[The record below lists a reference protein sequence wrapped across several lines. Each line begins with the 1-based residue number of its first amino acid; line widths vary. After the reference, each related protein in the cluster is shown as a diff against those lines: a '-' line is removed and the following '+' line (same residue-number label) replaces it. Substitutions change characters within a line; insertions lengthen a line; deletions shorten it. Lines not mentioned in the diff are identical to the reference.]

1 MDYSSPPGTPDGD
14 GSTTP
19 LQPLSHN
26 QQRDSLFP
34 SMRRANQQNHVDAFD
49 ARDSTVHDKVNQ
61 FNSLTMQSKALER
74 KTADAALKRAMMG
87 REEAEAEMRRY
98 RDETRQLRKQIDDA
112 KERERKVG
120 ERLETVMVGSFFF
133 LFSFF
138 CDHTHDRRGADV
150 YIYRKTTGEQKKHM
164 PTPRHSG
171 KRRSGARERRRSKP
185 RAH

>member
-34 SMRRANQQNHVDAFD
+34 SMRRANQQNHADAFD

-74 KTADAALKRAMMG
+74 KTADAALTRAMMG
-87 REEAEAEMRRY
+87 REEAEAKMRRY
-98 RDETRQLRKQIDDA
+98 RDETRQLRKQIGDA

-133 LFSFF
+133 FA
-138 CDHTHDRRGADV
+138 TTPRIGGIADV
-150 YIYRKTTGEQKKHM
+150 YIDRKTTGEQKKHM
-164 PTPRHSG
+164 PTPRPSG
-171 KRRSGARERRRSKP
+171 KRRFGARGKRRSKP